1 MTTALLERRFLAD
14 YARTGTNILL
24 LVLIPVTFVI
34 VAAPT
39 LADAAKVLGGAHE
52 GPGIETVTAGWAA
65 AFLTGIAMYFQVAS
79 SRASD
84 RRLIL
89 AGQSPGRLAVA
100 RLVTGAGLAAA
111 ATIAALSAL
120 AARQGW
126 ADPARL
132 IAGTAMFAI
141 VYLAIGAVIGAVVPT
156 AVNGTVLLLFVWI
169 LDVFFGPTL
178 SGSTSPLLRV
188 LPTHFISLWTVNQP
202 PEHGGPAALVWSGL
216 WVVGALAVAYR
227 VVAATAPAKS
237 RSVATSGTASARE
250 SRQRFP
256 KPPRSPSQFRTE
268 FAMAVKDWQ
277 RTPLLWALLAAVP
290 AVFILLS
297 AAITPHGRSR
307 VVVREA
313 GVQVTAIV
321 DPAVIHPGT
330 MAPEAIASLAA
341 LVGVF
346 VVLDARAADRR
357 LVLAGQRPAAAVATR
372 IAMVMMA
379 SVLVSGVSLALTA
392 TVFTAERWTVY
403 ALGSLI
409 LALTYGLMGMLLGP
423 LFGRVS
429 GVFLAFLLPLI
440 DLGLGQSP
448 MLGGDPADWALWIP
462 GYGGMRLLID
472 GGLTPTFDEGAMLL
486 VALGWIAVLMC
497 AVLALL
503 RRIINCPIP
512 GRRSDGSSI
521 GSSVRAR

>member
-1 MTTALLERRFLAD
+1 VVGVTAALLERRFLAD
-14 YARTGTNILL
+14 YARTGTNLLL

-79 SRASD
+79 SRATD

-89 AGQSPGRLAVA
+89 AGEPAGRLAVA
-100 RLVTGAGLAAA
+100 RLVTGAGLATA
-111 ATIAALSAL
+111 ATFAALIAL

-141 VYLAIGAVIGAVVPT
+141 VYLAIGAVIGALVPT

-178 SGSTSPLLRV
+178 SGSTSPMLRV

-202 PEHGGPAALVWSGL
+202 PEHDGPTTLVWSGL
-216 WVVGALAVAYR
+216 WIVAAVAVAYK
-227 VVAATAPAKS
+227 VVAATGPARN
-237 RSVATSGTASARE
+237 RSVATSGTASATPARK
-250 SRQRFP
+250 RFP
-256 KPPRSPSQFRTE
+256 TPSRSPSQFRTG
-268 FAMAVKDWQ
+268 FALALKDWQ

-297 AAITPHGRSR
+297 AAITPHGRSA

-357 LVLAGQRPAAAVATR
+357 LVLAGERAGVAVTTRITLVVLAAV
-372 IAMVMMA
+372 VV
-379 SVLVSGVSLALTA
+379 SVVSLAVTA
-392 TVFTAERWTVY
+392 TVFTPNQWAVY
-403 ALGSLI
+403 GLGSVI
-409 LALTYGLMGMLLGP
+409 VAVTYGLMGMLVGP
-423 LFGRVS
+423 VFGRVS
-429 GVFLAFLLPLI
+429 GVFLAFLLPFI

-448 MLGGDPADWALWIP
+448 MLGGDPADWAVWMP
-462 GYGGMRLLID
+462 GYGGMRVLID
-472 GGLTPTFDEGAMLL
+472 GGLTPSFDEAAILA
-486 VALGWIAVLMC
+486 VAFGWIAVLGS
-497 AVLALL
+497 AVLVLL
-503 RRIINCPIP
+503 RRIV
-512 GRRSDGSSI
+512 RS
-521 GSSVRAR
+521 